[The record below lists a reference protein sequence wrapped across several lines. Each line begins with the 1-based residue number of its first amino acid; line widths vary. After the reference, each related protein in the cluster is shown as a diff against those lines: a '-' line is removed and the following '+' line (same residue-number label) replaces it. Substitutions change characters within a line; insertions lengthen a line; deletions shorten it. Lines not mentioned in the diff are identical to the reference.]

1 MGRSTRLVN
10 ELTIDGLVSECVDQ
24 DEAQTAY
31 GAVRH
36 SISASPN
43 ASLRLFILG
52 IGNTVSSDVC
62 SRLAAAGNGEYLLA
76 VSQESIL
83 SKCTSLLRAGR
94 NSTIT
99 DVSVDWTAVISPGR
113 GPSQLQI
120 QQSPPESSI
129 PEMTPSIRSVFFAII
144 HTETV
149 PEQVIIQGKA
159 NGKVVS
165 FRVDVET
172 AIFGRQLTEPPF
184 IHTLAAHRLI
194 RDLEDGNGKGRN
206 SESAH
211 RREIVRLGEAY
222 QIASSCTS
230 FVAVV
235 DPGTR
240 HRRPKIQQKAST
252 SFVAAVTSFFGAIW
266 QYFTDPLATG
276 QPNRGRN
283 ERLPGGWSTS
293 DSADSRVPS
302 ESDTEYT
309 DDSKDYDDW
318 DSDNSF
324 STLSSLSS
332 YSSGESR
339 RPQRRRRNRVP
350 SPQVP
355 YAPPTLVSLMNERTE
370 RFKPPPINSHVVTL
384 VQQMSASGSFAL
396 TNSLGVIVG
405 RDALEEARSWGD
417 DELAAIALAMV
428 YLEKHLG
435 DHLEMSRLLMEKG
448 KEFVKCHPN
457 GGKFDEILD
466 RARAVI

>member
-1 MGRSTRLVN
+1 MA
-10 ELTIDGLVSECVDQ
+10 IDGLVSECVDQ

-31 GAVRH
+31 AAVRH

-52 IGNTVSSDVC
+52 IGSTVSSDVC

-94 NSTIT
+94 SSTIT
-99 DVSVDWTAVISPGR
+99 DVSVDWTADISPGR
-113 GPSQLQI
+113 GPSSQPQVV

-129 PEMTPSIRSVFFAII
+129 PEMSPSIRSVFFAII

-149 PEQVIIQGKA
+149 PKQVIIRGKA
-159 NGKVVS
+159 NGEVVS

-172 AIFGRQLTEPPF
+172 AKFGRQLTEPPF

-194 RDLEDGNGKGRN
+194 RDLEDGNGGGRN
-206 SESAH
+206 SEGSH
-211 RREIVRLGEAY
+211 RREIVRLGEDY

-235 DPGTR
+235 DSGAR
-240 HRRPKIQQKAST
+240 HRRPKTQPKASIL
-252 SFVAAVTSFFGAIW
+252 SVAAVTSFVGAIW
-266 QYFTDPLATG
+266 QYFTDPSATG
-276 QPNRGRN
+276 SQAPGHN
-283 ERLPGGWSTS
+283 ERLPGGWH
-293 DSADSRVPS
+293 SADSRVPS

-324 STLSSLSS
+324 STLSSLET
-332 YSSGESR
+332 YSSGDSG

-355 YAPPTLVSLMNERTE
+355 YAPPAPVSPMNDRTE

-384 VQQMSASGSFAL
+384 VQQMSASGSFTL
-396 TNSLGVIVG
+396 TDSLGVIVG

-417 DELAAIALAMV
+417 DELAATALAMV

-435 DHLEMSRLLMEKG
+435 DHLEMGQLLMEKG
-448 KEFVKCHPN
+448 KEFVKYHPN
-457 GGKFDEILD
+457 GGRFDEILD